1 MQNDYY
7 QNMDVNSIMYLN
19 NIGNDFMENIL
30 KKTEKIKAKVYM
42 SFPYMEN
49 NKDKVFEGII
59 EFTGKDYILLNDVS
73 KKEWYL
79 LPLVFMNYI
88 QFEEN
93 LDKYL

>member
-1 MQNDYY
+1 
-7 QNMDVNSIMYLN
+7 
-19 NIGNDFMENIL
+19 
-30 KKTEKIKAKVYM
+30 
-42 SFPYMEN
+42 MEN

-59 EFTGKDYILLNDVS
+59 ESTGKDYILLNDVS